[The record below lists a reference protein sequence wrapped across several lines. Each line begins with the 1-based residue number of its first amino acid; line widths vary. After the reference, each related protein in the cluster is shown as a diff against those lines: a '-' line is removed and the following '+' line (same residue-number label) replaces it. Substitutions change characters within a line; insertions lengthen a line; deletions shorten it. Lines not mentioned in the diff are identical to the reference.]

1 MGVGGPGQHSTQLA
15 SPKGRSD
22 GWESGRVLGS
32 IQAKICK
39 AVVGKDRVSPRSE
52 PLTFQTLHNGV
63 CGAGR
68 GRGWGDTEDPQ
79 DSTGRRE
86 KHTALICQ
94 KGQRHV
100 WM

>member
-1 MGVGGPGQHSTQLA
+1 MGVGGPSQHSTQLA

-52 PLTFQTLHNGV
+52 LRSPSKLCIMV
-63 CGAGR
+63 CVVWGGAG
-68 GRGWGDTEDPQ
+68 GWGTLRILKTQLAEERSIRP
-79 DSTGRRE
+79 
-86 KHTALICQ
+86 
-94 KGQRHV
+94 
-100 WM
+100 